1 MHRRQARTRPMLAVA
16 LALALTL
23 GACELA
29 DSPDT
34 DPSPAQQSDDGV
46 ESAAEQTPAEVA
58 TDEPTADPADGEDGD
73 TAGDGEDGE
82 EGDTAG
88 DDDVADEDGEDAA
101 DEDGDVIEVEM
112 TEFAYEP
119 STIQL
124 TAGEPTVMRFTNVG
138 EIEHEA
144 MIGTAHMQQEFAAA
158 DDHGD
163 HGDGGHHGDVMA
175 VTVPPGETAELE
187 VLIDEPGT
195 WYVGCHLEGHYDAG
209 MEAVINV
216 TR

>member
-1 MHRRQARTRPMLAVA
+1 MHRHHARTRSVLLLV
-16 LALALTL
+16 LALMLTL

-29 DSPDT
+29 DSPDA
-34 DPSPAQQSDDGV
+34 DPSTSQASDDAADDGI
-46 ESAAEQTPAEVA
+46 ESAADETPAAV
-58 TDEPTADPADGEDGD
+58 TADD
-73 TAGDGEDGE
+73 
-82 EGDTAG
+82 
-88 DDDVADEDGEDAA
+88 
-101 DEDGDVIEVEM
+101 DVIEVEM

-119 STIQL
+119 GTIEL
-124 TAGEPTVMRFTNVG
+124 TAGEPAVLRFTNVG

-144 MIGTAHMQQEFAAA
+144 MIGTAHMQQEFAAT
-158 DDHGD
+158 DGHGDHGD
-163 HGDGGHHGDVMA
+163 GGDGGHHGDVMA
-175 VTVPPGETAELE
+175 VTVAPGETAELE